1 MVHINNLKKYY
12 FINEF
17 NQNYLINLDK
27 SISFI
32 WRNKDK
38 ETSITTLIKLRDFCK
53 KNQRFFYISND
64 IKLAKK
70 INANGVYI
78 SSTNNNLNL
87 GAINFKKEFK
97 ILGSAHNLKE
107 IKIKELQNIE
117 EIFLS
122 PLFKKK
128 INPQLNIYK
137 YLKLRKITKMRDVS
151 LGGIN
156 EKNLRKLNLIKPF
169 GFAGISYF
177 EKKRP
182 LEIRGLNKIN

>member
-1 MVHINNLKKYY
+1 MHINNLKKYY

-17 NQNYLINLDK
+17 NQNYLINLNK
-27 SISFI
+27 NISFI

-38 ETSITTLIKLRDFCK
+38 ETSINTLIKLRNFCK
-53 KNQRFFYISND
+53 KNQRKFYISNNVR
-64 IKLAKK
+64 LAKK
-70 INANGVYI
+70 INADGVYI
-78 SSTNNNLNL
+78 SSTNRNLNL
-87 GAINFKKEFK
+87 RAINFKKKFK

-128 INPQLNIYK
+128 TNKQLNIYR
-137 YLKLRKITKMRDVS
+137 YLKLRGITKMKDIS

-156 EKNLRKLNLIKPF
+156 NQNIKKLYMIKPF

-177 EKKRP
+177 E
-182 LEIRGLNKIN
+182 

>member
-1 MVHINNLKKYY
+1 MMHIHKLKKYY

-17 NQNYLINLDK
+17 NQNHLINLNK
-27 SISFI
+27 NISFI

-38 ETSITTLIKLRDFCK
+38 ETSINTLIKLRDFCK
-53 KNQRFFYISND
+53 KNQRSFYISNNV
-64 IKLAKK
+64 KLAER

-78 SSTNNNLNL
+78 SSTNRNLILRNKK
-87 GAINFKKEFK
+87 FKKRFK
-97 ILGSAHNLKE
+97 ILGSAHNLYE

-128 INPQLNIYK
+128 TNQQLNIYR
-137 YLKLRKITKMRDVS
+137 YLKLRKITKMKDIA
-151 LGGIN
+151 LGGISK
-156 EKNLRKLNLIKPF
+156 KNIKKLNMIKPF

-177 EKKRP
+177 E
-182 LEIRGLNKIN
+182 

>member
-1 MVHINNLKKYY
+1 MHINNLKKYY
-12 FINEF
+12 FIDEF
-17 NQNYLINLDK
+17 NENHLINLDK

-38 ETSITTLIKLRDFCK
+38 ETSLSIIIKLRDFCK
-53 KNQRFFYISND
+53 KNQRRFYISND

-70 INANGVYI
+70 IDADGVYI
-78 SSTNNNLNL
+78 SSTNKNLNL
-87 GAINFKKEFK
+87 KFINFKKEFK
-97 ILGSAHNLKE
+97 IIGSAHNLKE

-128 INPQLNIYK
+128 TNPQLNIYK
-137 YLKLRKITKMRDVS
+137 YFKLKEITKMRDIS
-151 LGGIN
+151 LGGID
-156 EKNLRKLNLIKPF
+156 EKNVKKLNMVKPF

-177 EKKRP
+177 EKKKAP
-182 LEIRGLNKIN
+182 KI

>member
-1 MVHINNLKKYY
+1 MMHINNLKKYY

-17 NQNYLINLDK
+17 NYNHLINLDK
-27 SISFI
+27 NISFI

-38 ETSITTLIKLRDFCK
+38 ETSIKTLIGLRDFCK
-53 KNQRFFYISND
+53 KNQRCFYISND
-64 IKLAKK
+64 LKLARR

-87 GAINFKKEFK
+87 KTINLKKKFR

-107 IKIKELQNIE
+107 IKIKELQNTE

-128 INPQLNIYK
+128 TNQQLNIYR
-137 YLKLRKITKMRDVS
+137 YLKLRDTTKMKDIS

-156 EKNLRKLNLIKPF
+156 DRNIKKLKLIKPF
-169 GFAGISYF
+169 GFAGISFF
-177 EKKRP
+177 EKKGP
-182 LEIRGLNKIN
+182 

>member
-1 MVHINNLKKYY
+1 MMHIHKLKKYY

-17 NQNYLINLDK
+17 NQNHLISLNK
-27 SISFI
+27 NISFI

-38 ETSITTLIKLRDFCK
+38 ETPINTLIKLRDFCK
-53 KNQRFFYISND
+53 KNQRSFYISNNA
-64 IKLAKK
+64 KLAERIK
-70 INANGVYI
+70 ANGVYI
-78 SSTNNNLNL
+78 SSTNRNLNL
-87 GAINFKKEFK
+87 RTNKLKKKFK

-128 INPQLNIYK
+128 INQQLNIFR
-137 YLKLRKITKMRDVS
+137 YLKLRATTKMKDIS

-156 EKNLRKLNLIKPF
+156 DNNLKKLNMIKPF

-177 EKKRP
+177 E
-182 LEIRGLNKIN
+182 

>member
-1 MVHINNLKKYY
+1 MMHINNLKKYY

-17 NQNYLINLDK
+17 NYTHLINLNK
-27 SISFI
+27 NISFI

-38 ETSITTLIKLRDFCK
+38 ETSIKTLTELRDFCK
-53 KNQRFFYISND
+53 KNQRRFYISND
-64 IKLAKK
+64 IKLARKL
-70 INANGVYI
+70 NADGVYI
-78 SSTNNNLNL
+78 SSTNKNLNL
-87 GAINFKKEFK
+87 KTNNLKKKFR

-107 IKIKELQNIE
+107 IKIKELQKTE

-128 INPQLNIYK
+128 TNQQLNIFR
-137 YLKLRKITKMRDVS
+137 YLKLRTTTKMNDIS

-156 EKNLRKLNLIKPF
+156 NKNLKKLNMIKPF

-177 EKKRP
+177 E
-182 LEIRGLNKIN
+182 

>member
-1 MVHINNLKKYY
+1 MMHIHKLKKYY
-12 FINEF
+12 FINEL
-17 NQNYLINLDK
+17 NQNHLISLNK
-27 SISFI
+27 NISFI

-38 ETSITTLIKLRDFCK
+38 ETSIETLIELRDFCK
-53 KNQRFFYISND
+53 KNQRCFYISND

-70 INANGVYI
+70 LNADGVYI
-78 SSTNNNLNL
+78 SSSNKNLNL
-87 GAINFKKEFK
+87 KTTNLKKKFR

-107 IKIKELQNIE
+107 IKIKELQKTE

-128 INPQLNIYK
+128 TNQQLNIFR
-137 YLKLRKITKMRDVS
+137 YLKLRATTKMNDIS

-156 EKNLRKLNLIKPF
+156 NKNLKKLNMIKPF

-177 EKKRP
+177 E
-182 LEIRGLNKIN
+182 